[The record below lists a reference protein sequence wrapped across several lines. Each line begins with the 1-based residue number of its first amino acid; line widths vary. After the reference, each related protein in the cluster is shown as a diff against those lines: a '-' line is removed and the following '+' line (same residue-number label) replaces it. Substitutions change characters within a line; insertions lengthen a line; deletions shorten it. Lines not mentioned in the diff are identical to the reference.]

1 MFNIIIS
8 VLCIV
13 TVVLALTNPRYMI
26 SAIILLLIDS
36 AFNLSYTFI
45 GSTSGFSSLILTIM
59 LIFTVVLYKS
69 SLREDTEFTIYS

>member
-1 MFNIIIS
+1 M
-8 VLCIV
+8 VKWQV
-13 TVVLALTNPRYMI
+13 EALTNPRYMI

-36 AFNLSYTFI
+36 AFNLSYTFT

>member
-1 MFNIIIS
+1 
-8 VLCIV
+8 
-13 TVVLALTNPRYMI
+13 MI
-26 SAIILLLIDS
+26 
-36 AFNLSYTFI
+36 NLSYTFT

>member
-8 VLCIV
+8 VLCID
-13 TVVLALTNPRYMI
+13 TVVLALTNPIYMI

-36 AFNLSYTFI
+36 AFNLSYTFT
-45 GSTSGFSSLILTIM
+45 GSTSSFSSLILTIM

>member
-1 MFNIIIS
+1 
-8 VLCIV
+8 
-13 TVVLALTNPRYMI
+13 MI

-36 AFNLSYTFI
+36 AFNLSYTFT